1 MRKTAIM
8 MSSESELTQN
18 KMWANLP
25 SLAVVL
31 AMLSLHCLFL
41 LASAS
46 VTHLHQH
53 FNGNEGHWR
62 GI

>member
-1 MRKTAIM
+1 MN
-8 MSSESELTQN
+8 SESELTHN

-31 AMLSLHCLFL
+31 TMFSLHCLFL

-46 VTHLHQH
+46 LTHLHQL
-53 FNGNEGHWR
+53 FNGNEGHWWE
-62 GI
+62 I